1 MTLIDPHTGEN
12 TVISEPLSAASPR
25 LSVQVSCFSPR
36 QYEVEVPKKQ
46 KYQNVKEEK
55 FPNYLKKELIY
66 RTKFDIN
73 HIIKVFT

>member
-12 TVISEPLSAASPR
+12 TVTSEPLSAVSPR

-36 QYEVEVPKKQ
+36 QYELEVPKKQ

-55 FPNYLKKELIY
+55 FQNYLKKELIY
-66 RTKFDIN
+66 RSKFDIN
-73 HIIKVFT
+73 HKIEVFT